1 MSLYEQWQEVGT
13 DFNTQNEYDAYW
25 KKYFAK
31 EKDVYQKILASKNNV
46 IEGKLIELAEANDMS
61 AMEYVGFIDGI
72 NTSLKAEINVEELT
86 EESEINA
93 EIDFE
98 KLLFN
103 MHAAKASWLYELEE
117 WEDIFDE
124 EKRKEIRK
132 EYMKSKTVVKGEKIG
147 RNDPCPC
154 GSGKKYKKCCG
165 KN

>member
-1 MSLYEQWQEVGT
+1 MSLYEQWQEAGT
-13 DFNTQNEYDAYW
+13 EFTVQSEYDAYW

-31 EKDVYQKILASKNNV
+31 EKDNYQRILAAKNAN
-46 IEGKLIELAEANDMS
+46 ITGTIASLAKENDMS
-61 AMEYVGFIDGI
+61 DIEYVGFLDGI
-72 NTSLKAEINVEELT
+72 NSSLKSEIDLEELAA
-86 EESEINA
+86 ESEINA

-117 WEDIFDE
+117 WQDIFDE
-124 EKRKEIRK
+124 EKRKQIRK
-132 EYMKSKTVVKGEKIG
+132 DYMRSKTIIKEEKIG

>member
-1 MSLYEQWQEVGT
+1 MSLYEEWQEKGT
-13 DFNTQNEYDAYW
+13 DFTNQNDYDAYW

-31 EKDVYQKILASKNNV
+31 EKDNYQRILASKETKIV
-46 IEGKLIELAEANDMS
+46 GKLSELAKANQMS
-61 AMEYVGFIDGI
+61 DMEYVGFLDGI
-72 NTSLKAEINVEELT
+72 NSSLLAEIDLEELTADSEINV
-86 EESEINA
+86 

-103 MHAAKASWLYELEE
+103 MHAAKAHWLYELEE
-117 WEDIFDE
+117 WHDIFDD
-124 EKRKEIRK
+124 EKMQAVRKD
-132 EYMKSKTVVKGEKIG
+132 YMKSKTVVKGEKIG